1 MAVKY
6 SYYIQRSNIEN
17 YADASAPLEST
28 SKNIGNSRFSV
39 FNPSIF
45 GSVPTNFI
53 NKLLESTGVLKDPPV
68 SSESKNKTPSL
79 EIAFNKDSAKNT
91 NPVNYPANAPNYNP
105 TNYSNPSNI
114 PNQVYYPNQA
124 YNPNIL
130 NQAYNPNIPNQA
142 YNPNIPNQAYNP
154 NPSNY
159 INQGYNPI
167 NFPNPPY
174 IPQPIH
180 NPYALTNNSPGYNLN
195 PAYNP
200 NPSGFNQPTAPNP
213 NFGPL
218 GYPPGYNQPNPNNRK

>member
-28 SKNIGNSRFSV
+28 SKNIGNARFSV

-45 GSVPTNFI
+45 GNVPTNII
-53 NKLLESTGVLKDPPV
+53 NKLLESTEILKDPPV
-68 SSESKNKTPSL
+68 SSESKNKSPSL

-105 TNYSNPSNI
+105 TNYSNASNI
-114 PNQVYYPNQA
+114 PNRVYY
-124 YNPNIL
+124 
-130 NQAYNPNIPNQA
+130 PNQA

-174 IPQPIH
+174 NPQPIH

-200 NPSGFNQPTAPNP
+200 NPSGFIQPTAQNP

-218 GYPPGYNQPNPNNRK
+218 GYLPPGYNQPNPNNRK